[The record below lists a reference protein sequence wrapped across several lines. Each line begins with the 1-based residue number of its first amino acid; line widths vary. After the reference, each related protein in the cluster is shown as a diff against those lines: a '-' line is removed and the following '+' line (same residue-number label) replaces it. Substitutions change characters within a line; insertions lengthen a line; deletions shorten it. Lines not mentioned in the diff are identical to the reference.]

1 MPPPRVSHLTASGRQ
16 TPCSPSW
23 RVCDY
28 ADKLS
33 HGNQRCFAIDAVQQ
47 LRRGIIRQSALCLRT
62 GVEEGDPAQEKC
74 LVLPHDQWSPRRRS
88 FHEPDSHCRTVRR
101 KSVRLSHGVTA
112 ASPRTGASARELD
125 ALELPGKPCSGDGY
139 CRLSGKFMRLRMLA
153 ASSQFITEIDGLDI
167 HFIHV

>member
-1 MPPPRVSHLTASGRQ
+1 MTSKMVSAWSSCG
-16 TPCSPSW
+16 
-23 RVCDY
+23 
-28 ADKLS
+28 
-33 HGNQRCFAIDAVQQ
+33 AVDDLLQQ
-47 LRRGIIRQSALCLRT
+47 CLRT

-139 CRLSGKFMRLRMLA
+139 CRLSGQIYA
-153 ASSQFITEIDGLDI
+153 ATHACHKLTAGPASRGQVVVGADCATTK
-167 HFIHV
+167 